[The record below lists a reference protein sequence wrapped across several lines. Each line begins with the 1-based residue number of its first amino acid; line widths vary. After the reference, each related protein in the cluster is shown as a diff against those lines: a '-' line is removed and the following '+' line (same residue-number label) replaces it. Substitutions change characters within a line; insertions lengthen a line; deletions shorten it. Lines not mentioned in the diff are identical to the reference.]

1 MHYNDIFTTCQRNW
15 LGNLH
20 SFLKNLEFVLSLNI
34 MSDAIAY
41 YVKAFQWIDWQY
53 NWLTIYLMKTTLY
66 QKQMYEIFTTIEI
79 LQHKECLKCLQ
90 EGKGKVESCWLTRW
104 YFSAAPVYSSVS
116 LRWWTNNQPYF
127 FSKAAWFGGSDY
139 FGDPQNQQECF
150 WWQAIALPSTILACL
165 VCRCASNKLWMIVCE

>member
-1 MHYNDIFTTCQRNW
+1 M
-15 LGNLH
+15 
-20 SFLKNLEFVLSLNI
+20 
-34 MSDAIAY
+34 
-41 YVKAFQWIDWQY
+41 KAFQWIDWQY

-66 QKQMYEIFTTIEI
+66 QKQMHKIFTTIEI

-127 FSKAAWFGGSDY
+127 FLQKQLGLVVQTTLVILKTNRDTFGGEPLHCPAPFLLVLYVDV
-139 FGDPQNQQECF
+139 PQTSFEWSF
-150 WWQAIALPSTILACL
+150 
-165 VCRCASNKLWMIVCE
+165 VNKYAP